1 MVWLFKV
8 YDHFIFTSCC
18 NTYICALFMKIV
30 IPILILSAAIV
41 LTGCLDDPDCNS
53 QTTNFVNIKF
63 YNSDNNEVDT
73 LNINGIIASGTD
85 SVFFEET
92 EVSSIRLPLR
102 PDTVQ
107 TTFVFDSEL
116 GIDTLILKYGVNTRL
131 VSEDC
136 GIEMVF
142 SELDYVRSDFGSI
155 EVVNKILVE
164 QVTEDVKIFN

>member
-1 MVWLFKV
+1 
-8 YDHFIFTSCC
+8 
-18 NTYICALFMKIV
+18 MKIV
-30 IPILILSAAIV
+30 IPILILSAAII

-63 YNSDNNEVDT
+63 YNSDNNEADT
-73 LNINGIIASGTD
+73 LNINGVIASGTD
-85 SVFFEET
+85 SVFFEEA

-116 GIDTLILKYGVNTRL
+116 GIDTLILKYSVNTRL

-142 SELDYVRSDFGSI
+142 SELEYVRSDFGSI